1 MISIKTLVTYYAP
14 LRFLVLWTA
23 VVLVAAA
30 VASSA
35 AHAVAL
41 GNAAAQSTLGQ
52 PLRVAIPLETAP
64 GELIA
69 ADCFGLLRPTG
80 DGPVGIVTAKVSL
93 ERAAAIP
100 RLVVTTREAVNEP
113 AIRLAVQGGC
123 ESVARRD
130 YVLLLDPSHPETA
143 DEPAAASAGTN
154 APQVRELGQEMTA
167 AALSAAA
174 RRDSPE
180 SSGTGPRR
188 VAQRPVGEPSPQI
201 LSTGIESGARMRM
214 LVAPSSLRS
223 GLMRVAATADKVRVA
238 PPLPRAGASAVDGTT
253 DMWWTIAVAVGGLI
267 AVILGAILVRHGR
280 STPSAPEWSH
290 HFTRSGPRSVTSL
303 AKEPV
308 TLSRGV
314 SRRDSSQPRHA
325 MVTLPNLTIRSR
337 AKSIS
342 PPVLRTVPKPA
353 SESRAQDPAPD
364 ALLDD
369 IEADLIELRAVR
381 ETRVPARADKQDLG
395 GNAILQAIED
405 AERDLMLDTPAP
417 ADAAMD
423 RSLEDDL
430 RLPKRGSKK
439 AAA

>member
-1 MISIKTLVTYYAP
+1 VTHYAP

-23 VVLVAAA
+23 AVMVAAA
-30 VASSA
+30 LASSA

-41 GNAAAQSTLGQ
+41 GNAAAHSTLGQ

-69 ADCFGLLRPTG
+69 ADCFGLVRPTG

-100 RLVVTTREAVNEP
+100 RLVVTTREAINEP
-113 AIRLAVQGGC
+113 AIRLAVHGGC
-123 ESVARRD
+123 EGVARRD
-130 YVLLLDPSHPETA
+130 YVLLLDPSHAETA
-143 DEPAAASAGTN
+143 YGPAVASAGTN
-154 APQVRELGQEMTA
+154 APQVRESRQEMTA
-167 AALSAAA
+167 AALAAAA

-180 SSGTGPRR
+180 SSGTGARR
-188 VAQRPVGEPSPQI
+188 VAQRPVGEASLRTLPA
-201 LSTGIESGARMRM
+201 GIGSGARVQM

-223 GLMRVAATADKVRVA
+223 GLMQIAATADKVRVA

-253 DMWWTIAVAVGGLI
+253 DTWWTVAVAVGGLI

-280 STPSAPEWSH
+280 SMPTAPEWSH

-303 AKEPV
+303 SKEPV
-308 TLSRGV
+308 TLSPGA
-314 SRRDSSQPRHA
+314 SRDSSEPRHA
-325 MVTLPNLTIRSR
+325 MVTLPNLTIRSKAR
-337 AKSIS
+337 SIS

-353 SESRAQDPAPD
+353 SQSRARDPSPD

-381 ETRVPARADKQDLG
+381 ETRVAARADKQDLG

-405 AERDLMLDTPAP
+405 AERDLMLDTPP

-430 RLPKRGSKK
+430 RLPKRGPKK

>member
-1 MISIKTLVTYYAP
+1 MV
-14 LRFLVLWTA
+14 A
-23 VVLVAAA
+23 VAVAM
-30 VASSA
+30 ASSA

-41 GNAAAQSTLGQ
+41 GAAAAQSALGQ
-52 PLRVAIPLETAP
+52 PLRVVIPLETVP

-69 ADCFGLLRPTG
+69 ADCFGLVRPTG
-80 DGPVGIVTAKVSL
+80 DGPAGIVTAKVSL

-100 RLVVTTREAVNEP
+100 RLVVTTREAINEP

-130 YVLLLDPSHPETA
+130 YILLLDPSRAATVYG
-143 DEPAAASAGTN
+143 PAAASAGAN
-154 APQVRELGQEMTA
+154 ALQVRGSRQEMTA

-180 SSGTGPRR
+180 SSGTGARR
-188 VAQRPVGEPSPQI
+188 VAQRPVGEASLRTLPA
-201 LSTGIESGARMRM
+201 GIESGARVQM

-223 GLMRVAATADKVRVA
+223 GLMQVAATADKLRVA
-238 PPLPRAGASAVDGTT
+238 PPLPRAGATAVDGTT
-253 DMWWTIAVAVGGLI
+253 DTWWTVTVAVGGLI
-267 AVILGAILVRHGR
+267 AVILGAILVRNGR
-280 STPSAPEWSH
+280 SVPKAPEWSH
-290 HFTRSGPRSVTSL
+290 HFDHTGPRSVTSL
-303 AKEPV
+303 SKEPV
-308 TLSRGV
+308 TLSRGA
-314 SRRDSSQPRHA
+314 SRDSSEPAHA

-337 AKSIS
+337 ARSIS
-342 PPVLRTVPKPA
+342 PPALRTVPKPA
-353 SESRAQDPAPD
+353 SQSRARDASPD

-381 ETRVPARADKQDLG
+381 ETRVAARLDKQDLG

-405 AERDLMLDTPAP
+405 AERDLMLDGPAP

-430 RLPKRGSKK
+430 RLPKRGPKK